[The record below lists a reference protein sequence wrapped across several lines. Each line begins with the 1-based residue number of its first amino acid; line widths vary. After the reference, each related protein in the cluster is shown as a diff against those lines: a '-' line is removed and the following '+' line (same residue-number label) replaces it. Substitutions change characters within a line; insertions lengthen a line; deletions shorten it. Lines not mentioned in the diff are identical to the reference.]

1 MSIAQYVVLSNGQM
15 VQVPEGADPDAFR
28 KVQEAG
34 LRLKANPKRRKR
46 RERRGTPKKRINYAE
61 SVLWMRNGLVE
72 GVL

>member
-1 MSIAQYVVLSNGQM
+1 MSTNCIILSNNQM
-15 VQVPEGADPDAFR
+15 VQVSEGVDTDAFR

-34 LRLKANPKRRKR
+34 LRRKANPKR

-61 SVLWMRNGLVE
+61 SVLWMRNSLVE